1 MNNLWGKRFLFAVI
15 MGVCGSIVTI
25 WLKYPDVSYIK
36 LVGMLT
42 GIFVAGQ
49 TYSDVK
55 EKQNG
60 GLPK

>member
-55 EKQNG
+55 EK
-60 GLPK
+60 

>member
-1 MNNLWGKRFLFAVI
+1 MNNLMGKRFLFAIVAI
-15 MGVCGSIVTI
+15 LCGSIVTI
-25 WLKYPDVSYIK
+25 ILKYPDISYIK
-36 LVGMLT
+36 IIGMIT

-60 GLPK
+60 AGK